1 MATAQK
7 KTPAKK
13 ATASRS
19 TKKASSRPAAK
30 KTASRS
36 KTKTASKSTKTAT
49 KTAAKSKSSAGKAT
63 ARTRSAGSQ
72 DEYTLSIPV
81 ERMARGVVDAT
92 ATPLAAARR
101 ALPSRDGLPV
111 YLGLGGLA
119 AIGAVGGPT
128 AAAIGVGYAA
138 LRQWGPTRPLLTG
151 EGNAKSR

>member
-1 MATAQK
+1 MATAHK

-19 TKKASSRPAAK
+19 AKKASSRPAAK

-36 KTKTASKSTKTAT
+36 NAASKSTKPAT

-63 ARTRSAGSQ
+63 ARTRSSGSQ

-92 ATPLAAARR
+92 STPLAAARR